1 MSFGLIAFSVRFEI
15 VKLVDFNEIE
25 PKGSSDVEFIVSSLL
40 VDVDDNVDD
49 VVAVEV
55 VVPIVEF
62 SLSVGVFF
70 KSIIL
75 FISGKIFIVAK
86 KFYKQ
91 TSTRNF
97 QPFISE
103 VSSSSHEQFFAV
115 TTINKIS
122 FTIIF
127 NISLCGQLAEILRG
141 PGSEKQIESLLDRF
155 RAD

>member
-1 MSFGLIAFSVRFEI
+1 MVFPFLSVSFGLMAFSVRFEM

-25 PKGSSDVEFIVSSLL
+25 PKGSSDVEFIVSSLV
-40 VDVDDNVDD
+40 VDADDNVDD
-49 VVAVEV
+49 VVVVEV

-86 KFYKQ
+86 KFCKQ

-97 QPFISE
+97 KPFISE

-127 NISLCGQLAEILRG
+127 NISLCKLLAEILRG
-141 PGSEKQIESLLDRF
+141 PGSEKKD
-155 RAD
+155 